1 MRRAWEV
8 SDITDPADFA
18 IAAYDKAIGKSKGR
32 SFSREFAAFSAASA
46 EWRTGTGGFPDRAL
60 YPDMART
67 GGLREGQKKKF
78 RLDHTAIRLLDVR
91 AAGNAP
97 IELGVRADDGVRA
110 GLALVARD
118 GEPLSGAVTIRKRF
132 LSQGGKGTVTLDS
145 PARYERITAVVTN
158 ADGRVDGFGRADWD
172 YRKDDQDFRV
182 RLTG

>member
-32 SFSREFAAFSAASA
+32 SFSREFAAFSAATA
-46 EWRTGTGGFPDRAL
+46 EWRTGTGGF
-60 YPDMART
+60 RT
-67 GGLREGQKKKF
+67 GPCTRTWRARAACARARKKF

-91 AAGNAP
+91 AAGNGP

-118 GEPLSGAVTIRKRF
+118 GEPLSGAVTVKKRF